1 MKIFKYLVILKIKIM
16 NNIPEENIESKS
28 FKPFRRNEEKNN
40 NSLSRKD
47 VFIMSFFGFIAAV
60 FVLGLISLVVYGSVT
75 GYITVN
81 LPEEKKVVVEDSLPV
96 IENTTN
102 ESIVVEEVPVIV
114 ENTTVVEEE
123 PSDPCDTDMVLT
135 LNKITEYNGR
145 QIKMILVSDYAA
157 RIAVGGSKP
166 SLLSV
171 GETLTINRMEIY
183 LADASDSD
191 QTATIQVVC

>member
-1 MKIFKYLVILKIKIM
+1 M
-16 NNIPEENIESKS
+16 NNNPEENTESKS

-40 NSLSRKD
+40 DSLSRKD

-81 LPEEKKVVVEDSLPV
+81 LPEEKEVVEDSLPV

-102 ESIVVEEVPVIV
+102 ESIVVEEAPVIV

-135 LNKITEYNGR
+135 LNEITEYNGR
-145 QIKMILVSDYAA
+145 QIKMTLVSDYAA

-183 LADASDSD
+183 LADASETD